1 MKIDPVG
8 RIVQCKNSHRAGVG
22 RIGRMNGSK
31 HLRKRI
37 SNSLDRR
44 QHVSI
49 LFRYLTKEIFW
60 ATLLLLLAL
69 LALFA
74 LFDLINELDS
84 LGKGSYALTTVL
96 AYVALKQP
104 SHVVVI
110 FPVAALMGT
119 LFAVTRLSMQSELTV
134 MRASG
139 LSLTRLAGFAAVIGL
154 GFSALTFLFGEFV
167 APAAEEAAKRMRLAA
182 TSSVVA
188 QEFRSGFWVKDG
200 LSFVNIQTV
209 TLDTKLLNMRIY
221 EFDRAYRLA
230 SISLAKSAGFDDGS
244 NRWVLSDVEKTTFDG
259 ARARMS
265 RLPVAYWDSAM
276 TPDLLAVLRVKP
288 DDMSLL
294 KLNSYIEHLRDNK
307 QNSTRYQ
314 LAFWAKVLQ
323 PFAVVIMM
331 LAAIPFA
338 IQSHRSSGVGAK
350 LLLGIMIGLGFYF
363 LNQLASHLAVLNDW
377 PPFLTVTIPLLVF
390 LGVAVALLAWREYPS
405 RMPKLAG

>member
-1 MKIDPVG
+1 MT
-8 RIVQCKNSHRAGVG
+8 
-22 RIGRMNGSK
+22 
-31 HLRKRI
+31 
-37 SNSLDRR
+37 
-44 QHVSI
+44 I
-49 LFRYLTKEIFW
+49 LFRYLAKEIFL
-60 ATLLLLLAL
+60 ATLLLLMAL

-74 LFDLINELDS
+74 LFDLINELDNLS
-84 LGKGSYALTTVL
+84 KSNMLFTVL
-96 AYVALKQP
+96 LYVTLKQP
-104 SHVVVI
+104 AHVVVI

-134 MRASG
+134 MRAAG
-139 LSLTRLAGFAAVIGL
+139 LSLTKLAGFAAVIGL

-167 APAAEEAAKRMRLAA
+167 APAAEDAAKRMRLAA

-221 EFDRAYRLA
+221 EFDSAYRLA
-230 SISLAKSAGFDDGS
+230 SISLAKSAGFDS
-244 NRWVLSDVEKTTFDG
+244 ANNRWVLSDVEKTTFDG
-259 ARARMS
+259 ARARMD
-265 RLPVAYWDSAM
+265 RLPVANWNSAM

-294 KLNSYIEHLRDNK
+294 NLNSYIDHLRDNK

-314 LAFWAKVLQ
+314 LAFWAKVFQ
-323 PFAVVIMM
+323 PLAVVIMM

-338 IQSHRSSGVGAK
+338 IQSQRASGVGGK

-377 PPFLTVTIPLLVF
+377 PPVLTVIVPLLLF
-390 LGVAVALLAWREYPS
+390 LGVAVMMLAWREYPA
-405 RMPKLAG
+405 RLRGLIG

>member
-1 MKIDPVG
+1 MT
-8 RIVQCKNSHRAGVG
+8 
-22 RIGRMNGSK
+22 
-31 HLRKRI
+31 
-37 SNSLDRR
+37 
-44 QHVSI
+44 I
-49 LFRYLTKEIFW
+49 LFRYLAKEIFL

-84 LGKGSYALTTVL
+84 LSKGNMLFTVL
-96 AYVALKQP
+96 LYVTLKQP
-104 SHVVVI
+104 AHVVVI

-134 MRASG
+134 MRAAG
-139 LSLTRLAGFAAVIGL
+139 LSLTRLAGFAAGIGL

-167 APAAEEAAKRMRLAA
+167 APAAEDAAKRMRLAA

-221 EFDRAYRLA
+221 EFDSAYRLA
-230 SISLAKSAGFDDGS
+230 SISLAKSAGFDS
-244 NRWVLSDVEKTTFDG
+244 ANNRWVLSDVEKTTFDG
-259 ARARMS
+259 ERARMD
-265 RLPVAYWDSAM
+265 RLPVANWNSAM

-294 KLNSYIEHLRDNK
+294 NLNSYIDHLRDNK

-314 LAFWAKVLQ
+314 LAFWAKVFQ
-323 PFAVVIMM
+323 PLAVVIMM

-338 IQSHRSSGVGAK
+338 IQSQRASGVGGK

-377 PPFLTVTIPLLVF
+377 PPVLTVIVPLLLF
-390 LGVAVALLAWREYPS
+390 LGVAVVMLAWKEYPA
-405 RMPKLAG
+405 RLHRLIG

>member
-1 MKIDPVG
+1 MTIF
-8 RIVQCKNSHRAGVG
+8 
-22 RIGRMNGSK
+22 
-31 HLRKRI
+31 
-37 SNSLDRR
+37 
-44 QHVSI
+44 
-49 LFRYLTKEIFW
+49 FRYLTREVCL

-74 LFDLINELDS
+74 LFDLISEIDS
-84 LGKGSYALTTVL
+84 LGKGNYPLATVL
-96 AYVALKQP
+96 LYVMLKQP

-139 LSLTRLAGFAAVIGL
+139 LSLTKLAGFATVIGL
-154 GFSALTFLFGEFV
+154 GFSVLTFLFGEFV
-167 APAAEEAAKRMRLAA
+167 APAAEDAAKRMRLAA

-221 EFDRAYRLA
+221 EFDRTYRLA
-230 SISLAKSAGFDDGS
+230 SISLAKSAAYDDGNS
-244 NRWVLSDVEKTTFDG
+244 RWVLNEVEKTTFDG
-259 ARARMS
+259 GRARME
-265 RLPVAYWDSAM
+265 RLPVATWNSAM

-294 KLNSYIEHLRDNK
+294 NLNSYIEHLRDNK

-314 LAFWAKVLQ
+314 LAFWAKVFQ
-323 PFAVVIMM
+323 PLAVVIMM

-338 IQSHRSSGVGAK
+338 IQSQRASGVGGK
-350 LLLGIMIGLGFYF
+350 MLLGIMIGLGFYF

-377 PPFLTVTIPLLVF
+377 LPFVTVSIPLLLF
-390 LGVAVALLAWREYPS
+390 FGVAVVLLAWKEYPA
-405 RMPKLAG
+405 RFARLKV

>member
-1 MKIDPVG
+1 MT
-8 RIVQCKNSHRAGVG
+8 
-22 RIGRMNGSK
+22 
-31 HLRKRI
+31 
-37 SNSLDRR
+37 
-44 QHVSI
+44 I

-60 ATLLLLLAL
+60 ATLLLLMAL

-84 LGKGSYALTTVL
+84 LGKGNYALATVML
-96 AYVALKQP
+96 YVALKQP

-139 LSLTRLAGFAAVIGL
+139 LSLTKLAGFATVIGL
-154 GFSALTFLFGEFV
+154 GFSGLTFLFGEFV
-167 APAAEEAAKRMRLAA
+167 APAAEDAAKRMRLAA

-200 LSFVNIQTV
+200 LSFINIQTV
-209 TLDTKLLNMRIY
+209 TIDTKLLNMRIY
-221 EFDRAYRLA
+221 EFDRTYRLA
-230 SISLAKSAGFDDGS
+230 SISLAKSAGFDEAS
-244 NRWVLSDVEKTTFDG
+244 NRWVLSEVEKTTFDG
-259 ARARMS
+259 DRARMD
-265 RLPVAYWDSAM
+265 RLAVAHWNSAM

-294 KLNSYIEHLRDNK
+294 NLNSYIEHLRDNK

-314 LAFWAKVLQ
+314 LAFWAKVFQ
-323 PFAVVIMM
+323 PLAVVIMM

-338 IQSHRSSGVGAK
+338 IQSQRASGVGGK

-363 LNQLASHLAVLNDW
+363 LNQLASHLAVINDW
-377 PPFLTVTIPLLVF
+377 LPFLTVTVPLLTF
-390 LGVAVALLAWREYPS
+390 LGVAVALLAWREYPARLRLS
-405 RMPKLAG
+405 R

>member
-1 MKIDPVG
+1 MTIF
-8 RIVQCKNSHRAGVG
+8 
-22 RIGRMNGSK
+22 
-31 HLRKRI
+31 
-37 SNSLDRR
+37 
-44 QHVSI
+44 
-49 LFRYLTKEIFW
+49 FRYLTREIFL
-60 ATLLLLLAL
+60 ATLLLLMAL

-74 LFDLINELDS
+74 LFDLINEIDS
-84 LGKGSYALTTVL
+84 LGKGNYPLATVL
-96 AYVALKQP
+96 LYVALKQP

-139 LSLTRLAGFAAVIGL
+139 LSLTKLAGFATVIGL

-167 APAAEEAAKRMRLAA
+167 APAAEDAAKRMRLAA

-209 TLDTKLLNMRIY
+209 TLDTQLLNMRIY
-221 EFDRAYRLA
+221 EFDRTYRLA
-230 SISLAKSAGFDDGS
+230 SISLAKSAAYDNS
-244 NRWVLSDVEKTTFDG
+244 NNRWVLNEVEKTTFDG
-259 ARARMS
+259 ARARMEQ
-265 RLPVAYWDSAM
+265 LPVATWNSAM

-294 KLNSYIEHLRDNK
+294 NLNSYIEHLRDNK

-314 LAFWAKVLQ
+314 LAFWAKVFQ
-323 PFAVVIMM
+323 PLAVVVMM

-338 IQSHRSSGVGAK
+338 IQSQRASGVGGK
-350 LLLGIMIGLGFYF
+350 MLLGIMIGLGFYF

-377 PPFLTVTIPLLVF
+377 LPFLTVSIPLLLF
-390 LGVAVALLAWREYPS
+390 LGVAVALLAWKEYPARFS
-405 RMPKLAG
+405 TLKV

>member
-1 MKIDPVG
+1 MTIF
-8 RIVQCKNSHRAGVG
+8 
-22 RIGRMNGSK
+22 
-31 HLRKRI
+31 
-37 SNSLDRR
+37 
-44 QHVSI
+44 
-49 LFRYLTKEIFW
+49 FRYLTREVFF

-74 LFDLINELDS
+74 LFDFINEIDS
-84 LGKGSYALTTVL
+84 LGKGNYPLASVL
-96 AYVALKQP
+96 LYVMLKQP

-139 LSLTRLAGFAAVIGL
+139 LSLSKLAGFATVIGL

-167 APAAEEAAKRMRLAA
+167 APAAEDAAKRMRLAA

-188 QEFRSGFWVKDG
+188 QQFRSGFWVKDG

-221 EFDRAYRLA
+221 EFDATYRLA
-230 SISLAKSAGFDDGS
+230 SISLAKSAAYDDS
-244 NRWVLSDVEKTTFDG
+244 NNRWVLNEVEKTMFDG
-259 ARARMS
+259 ARARMEQ
-265 RLPVAYWDSAM
+265 LPVATWNSAM

-294 KLNSYIEHLRDNK
+294 NLNSYIEHLRDNK

-314 LAFWAKVLQ
+314 LAFWAKVFQ
-323 PFAVVIMM
+323 PLAVVVMM

-338 IQSHRSSGVGAK
+338 IQSQRASGVGGK
-350 LLLGIMIGLGFYF
+350 MLLGIMIGLGFYF
-363 LNQLASHLAVLNDW
+363 LNQLASHFAVLNDW
-377 PPFLTVTIPLLVF
+377 PPFLTVSIPLLLF
-390 LGVAVALLAWREYPS
+390 FGVAVALLAWREYPA
-405 RMPKLAG
+405 RFQRVKV

>member
-1 MKIDPVG
+1 MTIF
-8 RIVQCKNSHRAGVG
+8 
-22 RIGRMNGSK
+22 
-31 HLRKRI
+31 
-37 SNSLDRR
+37 
-44 QHVSI
+44 
-49 LFRYLTKEIFW
+49 FRYLTREVFV

-74 LFDLINELDS
+74 LFDLINEIDS
-84 LGKGSYALTTVL
+84 LGKGNYALATVL
-96 AYVALKQP
+96 LYVVLKQP

-139 LSLTRLAGFAAVIGL
+139 LSLIKLAGFATVIGL

-167 APAAEEAAKRMRLAA
+167 APAAEDAAKRMRLAA

-200 LSFVNIQTV
+200 LSFVNIQIV

-221 EFDRAYRLA
+221 EFDRTYRLA
-230 SISLAKSAGFDDGS
+230 SISLAKSAGYDDS
-244 NRWVLSDVEKTTFDG
+244 NNRWVLNEVEKTTFDG
-259 ARARMS
+259 VRARMEQ
-265 RLPVAYWDSAM
+265 LPVATWNSAM

-294 KLNSYIEHLRDNK
+294 NLNSYIEHLRDNK

-314 LAFWAKVLQ
+314 LAFWAKVFQ
-323 PFAVVIMM
+323 PLAVVVMM

-338 IQSHRSSGVGAK
+338 IQSQRASGVGGK
-350 LLLGIMIGLGFYF
+350 MLLGIMIGLGFYF

-377 PPFLTVTIPLLVF
+377 LPFLTVSIPLLLF
-390 LGVAVALLAWREYPS
+390 LGVAVVLLAWKEYPARFS
-405 RMPKLAG
+405 TLKI

>member
-1 MKIDPVG
+1 MTIF
-8 RIVQCKNSHRAGVG
+8 
-22 RIGRMNGSK
+22 
-31 HLRKRI
+31 
-37 SNSLDRR
+37 
-44 QHVSI
+44 
-49 LFRYLTKEIFW
+49 FRYLTREVFL

-74 LFDLINELDS
+74 LFDFINEIDS
-84 LGKGSYALTTVL
+84 LGKGNYPLASVL
-96 AYVALKQP
+96 LYVMLKQP

-139 LSLTRLAGFAAVIGL
+139 LSLTKLAGFATVIGL

-167 APAAEEAAKRMRLAA
+167 APAAEDAAKRMRLAA

-209 TLDTKLLNMRIY
+209 TLDTQLLNMRIY
-221 EFDRAYRLA
+221 EFDRTYRLA
-230 SISLAKSAGFDDGS
+230 SISLAKSAAYDNS
-244 NRWVLSDVEKTTFDG
+244 NNRWVLNEVEKTTFDG
-259 ARARMS
+259 ARARMEQ
-265 RLPVAYWDSAM
+265 LPVATWNSAM

-294 KLNSYIEHLRDNK
+294 NLNSYIEHLRDNK

-314 LAFWAKVLQ
+314 LAFWAKVFQ
-323 PFAVVIMM
+323 PLAVVVMM

-338 IQSHRSSGVGAK
+338 IQSQRASGVGGK
-350 LLLGIMIGLGFYF
+350 MLLGIMIGLGFYF

-377 PPFLTVTIPLLVF
+377 LPFLTVSIPLLLF
-390 LGVAVALLAWREYPS
+390 LGVAVVLLAWKEYPARFS
-405 RMPKLAG
+405 TLKV

>member
-1 MKIDPVG
+1 MTIF
-8 RIVQCKNSHRAGVG
+8 
-22 RIGRMNGSK
+22 
-31 HLRKRI
+31 
-37 SNSLDRR
+37 
-44 QHVSI
+44 
-49 LFRYLTKEIFW
+49 FRYLTREVFV

-74 LFDLINELDS
+74 LFDLINEIDS
-84 LGKGSYALTTVL
+84 LGKGNYALATVL
-96 AYVALKQP
+96 LYVSLKQP

-139 LSLTRLAGFAAVIGL
+139 LSLIKLAGFATVIGL

-167 APAAEEAAKRMRLAA
+167 APAAEDAAKRMRLAA

-200 LSFVNIQTV
+200 LSFVNIQIV

-221 EFDRAYRLA
+221 EFDRTYRLA
-230 SISLAKSAGFDDGS
+230 SISLAKSAGYDDS
-244 NRWVLSDVEKTTFDG
+244 NNRWVLNEVEKTTFDG
-259 ARARMS
+259 VRARMEQ
-265 RLPVAYWDSAM
+265 LPVATWNSAM

-294 KLNSYIEHLRDNK
+294 NLNSYIEHLRDNK

-314 LAFWAKVLQ
+314 LAFWAKVFQ
-323 PFAVVIMM
+323 PLAVVVMM

-338 IQSHRSSGVGAK
+338 IQSQRASGVGGK
-350 LLLGIMIGLGFYF
+350 MLLGIMIGLGFYF

-377 PPFLTVTIPLLVF
+377 LPFLTVSIPLLLF
-390 LGVAVALLAWREYPS
+390 LGVAVVLLAWKEYPARFS
-405 RMPKLAG
+405 TLKI

>member
-1 MKIDPVG
+1 MT
-8 RIVQCKNSHRAGVG
+8 
-22 RIGRMNGSK
+22 
-31 HLRKRI
+31 
-37 SNSLDRR
+37 
-44 QHVSI
+44 I
-49 LFRYLTKEIFW
+49 LFRYLAKEIFL
-60 ATLLLLLAL
+60 ATLLLLVAL

-84 LGKGSYALTTVL
+84 LSKGNMLFTVL
-96 AYVALKQP
+96 LYVTLKQP
-104 SHVVVI
+104 AHVVVI

-134 MRASG
+134 MRAAG
-139 LSLTRLAGFAAVIGL
+139 LSLTKLAGFAAVIGV

-167 APAAEEAAKRMRLAA
+167 APAAEDAAKRMRLAA

-221 EFDRAYRLA
+221 EFDSAYRLA
-230 SISLAKSAGFDDGS
+230 SISLAKSAGFDTAN

-259 ARARMS
+259 ARARMD
-265 RLPVAYWDSAM
+265 RLAVANWNSAM

-294 KLNSYIEHLRDNK
+294 NLNSYIDHLRDNK

-314 LAFWAKVLQ
+314 LAFWAKVFQ
-323 PFAVVIMM
+323 PLAVVIMM

-338 IQSHRSSGVGAK
+338 IQSQRASGVGGK

-377 PPFLTVTIPLLVF
+377 PPVLTVIVPLLLF
-390 LGVAVALLAWREYPS
+390 LGVAVVMLAWKEYPA
-405 RMPKLAG
+405 RLRGLIG